1 MGPRTFLDQQLRP
14 EKIDDSAIETRVAQP
29 ATLSMSNEELAEN
42 FRELR
47 AERLEQQRSGQA
59 ALPSDQASRDP
70 RMRSATSL
78 FDSRPQ
84 DPLNGKPGRSVMMNG
99 DGMWPGGTQNPR
111 QAILELAQEEL
122 LRAVYSNRQLQE
134 EMVQFWMNHFNIFAP
149 KGADKWLLTSYE
161 RDTIRPHVMGKF
173 EDLLVAT
180 ADSPAMLFYLDN
192 WLSTTPNPV
201 AVNSPGFRKDQ
212 PALPLGGGFGVGHAL
227 GRGPLGQAAVCR

>member
-1 MGPRTFLDQQLRP
+1 
-14 EKIDDSAIETRVAQP
+14 
-29 ATLSMSNEELAEN
+29 MSNEELAEN
-42 FRELR
+42 FPELR

-59 ALPSDQASRDP
+59 ALPSDQASSDP

-78 FDSRPQ
+78 FDGRPQ
-84 DPLNGKPGRSVMMNG
+84 DRLKRKPGRSVMMNG
-99 DGMWPGGTQNPR
+99 DGMQPGGTQNPR

-201 AVNSPGFRKDQ
+201 AVNSPGFARTS
-212 PALPLGGGFGVGHAL
+212 LPCLWVEDSVWGTHWAGDRSVKQQLPRTDRANWFSRAREGSTA
-227 GRGPLGQAAVCR
+227 

>member
-1 MGPRTFLDQQLRP
+1 
-14 EKIDDSAIETRVAQP
+14 
-29 ATLSMSNEELAEN
+29 MSNEELAEN

-173 EDLLVAT
+173 EDLLVADG
-180 ADSPAMLFYLDN
+180 A
-192 WLSTTPNPV
+192 
-201 AVNSPGFRKDQ
+201 
-212 PALPLGGGFGVGHAL
+212 
-227 GRGPLGQAAVCR
+227 